1 MMIST
6 DDLVRILGLL
16 AFRAADKFFKF
27 VSWAIIIVGLRYAAH
42 LTSDRSIVWLAEI
55 AMTVFGTA
63 LVLQVIF
70 LAVRVPGTLGVP
82 ESLHTASRVAQVIL
96 GASLMVVVASPF
108 LYIDQII
115 ERLSQAQIS
124 LESKP

>member
-1 MMIST
+1 MIST
-6 DDLVRILGLL
+6 DDLVRILGPLT
-16 AFRAADKFFKF
+16 FRAADKFFKF
-27 VSWAIIIVGLRYAAH
+27 VSWAIIIVGLRYAVH
-42 LTSDRSIVWLAEI
+42 LTSDRSIIWLAEI

-70 LAVRVPGTLGVP
+70 LAVRDPGTLGVP

-96 GASLMVVVASPF
+96 GASLMLVVASPF

-115 ERLSQAQIS
+115 DGLSQAQIS
-124 LESKP
+124 LKSKP